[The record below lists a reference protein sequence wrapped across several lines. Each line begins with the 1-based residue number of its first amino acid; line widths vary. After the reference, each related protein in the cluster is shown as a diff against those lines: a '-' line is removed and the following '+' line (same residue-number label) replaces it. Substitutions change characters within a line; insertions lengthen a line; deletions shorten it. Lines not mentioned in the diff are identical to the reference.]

1 MKSVS
6 SEKNLLILAGIVF
19 ALTSIFLTKNY
30 DDFSST
36 LRGVAYEGLVFASF
50 LALLLRH
57 VSSNIEEKRKKLQ
70 LKEKTQAR
78 DSLIRVISILCEAYH
93 KGGVFHWT
101 KLIKNADTFEQNFEK
116 FKKAKKETKKE
127 LEIKLNEKFFKNCCE
142 QNLPIVLAHIP
153 IAEKISPKHLD
164 VWVGICSI
172 VSLTASDSVFPEI
185 LLSEFEEHISE
196 FAKLSVA
203 IIE

>member
-1 MKSVS
+1 MKLVS

-19 ALTSIFLTKNY
+19 ALISISLTKNY

-57 VSSNIEEKRKKLQ
+57 VSTNIEEKRKKLQ

-116 FKKAKKETKKE
+116 FKKAKKKQRKSS
-127 LEIKLNEKFFKNCCE
+127 K
-142 QNLPIVLAHIP
+142 
-153 IAEKISPKHLD
+153 
-164 VWVGICSI
+164 
-172 VSLTASDSVFPEI
+172 
-185 LLSEFEEHISE
+185 
-196 FAKLSVA
+196 
-203 IIE
+203 